1 MLETKNLR
9 KAYGCHVV
17 LHDVSLTLRPGTI
30 HGLVGANGAGKT
42 TLLNCLYGLETEM
55 AGIVRSSA
63 GGAVREITGLLPYEP
78 YFYPR
83 LTGREYLEFCLQARG
98 RPLVD
103 FAGWN
108 RLLELPLDQYA
119 DEYSAGMRKKLA
131 LLALLV
137 QDFDYL
143 ILDEP
148 FNGLDLEANLLLK
161 ELLRRLRDRG
171 TGILLTS
178 HLLGALTETADEITV
193 LVAGRV
199 QRHYLAAEFGTLE
212 ADLLDSLHREKLALL
227 AGLV

>member
-1 MLETKNLR
+1 MLEINNLR
-9 KAYGCHVV
+9 KAYGRHVV
-17 LHDVSLTLRPGTI
+17 LHDVSLVLRPGTI

-42 TLLNCLYGLETEM
+42 TLLNCLYGLETDF
-55 AGIVRSSA
+55 AGSVREA
-63 GGAVREITGLLPYEP
+63 GGRPLREHTGLLPYEP

-98 RPLVD
+98 RALVD

-137 QDFDYL
+137 QNLDYL

-161 ELLRRLRDRG
+161 EILRRLRDRG

-178 HLLGALTETADEITV
+178 HILGALTETADEITV

-199 QRHYLAAEFGTLE
+199 QRHYAAAEFGTLE
-212 ADLLDSLHREKLALL
+212 HDLLDGLHREKLRLL
-227 AGLV
+227 DGLL

>member
-1 MLETKNLR
+1 MLEILNLR
-9 KAYGCHVV
+9 KAYGSHLV
-17 LHDVSLTLRPGTI
+17 LHDVSLNLRPGTI

-42 TLLNCLYGLETEM
+42 TLINCLYGLENDF
-55 AGIVRSSA
+55 AGTIRDTA
-63 GGAVREITGLLPYEP
+63 GTAVREHTGLLPYEP

-98 RPLVD
+98 RPVVD

-108 RLLELPLDQYA
+108 QLLELPLDQYA

-137 QDFDYL
+137 QPFQYL

-161 ELLRRLRDRG
+161 EILKRLRDRG
-171 TGILLTS
+171 TCILLTS
-178 HLLGALTETADEITV
+178 HMLGALTETCDEISV
-193 LVAGRV
+193 LVDGRV
-199 QRHYLAAEFGTLE
+199 QRHYQATEFGTLE
-212 ADLLDSLHREKLALL
+212 ADLLDSLHREKLGLL
-227 AGLV
+227 AGLL